1 MVDRAFRT
9 GSDSANRLLTIPM
22 KGCSRNVPHNARN
35 GHPRKDVM
43 KAWKT
48 ALPVACLVSLV
59 AATEAQTNVRVRG
72 TIVAIEGNVLSVK
85 SRGGRD
91 LKLQLAGSVTVAAAK
106 ALRFKE
112 IRQGDY
118 VSTTTKPA
126 ADGTLVAPEVH
137 YLAPTTPEGN
147 VPWDLRPGPA

>member
-1 MVDRAFRT
+1 
-9 GSDSANRLLTIPM
+9 
-22 KGCSRNVPHNARN
+22 
-35 GHPRKDVM
+35 M